1 MRIIAGS
8 RKSRLLKTLPGQHTR
23 PTLDKVKEAAFG
35 RLGPWIEGKRVLD
48 LFAGSGNIGLEALS
62 RGALEC
68 SFVDGSKEAIRII
81 DENIQSLDFK
91 NQAHVY
97 RMDAFQACRYFK
109 SKGFIFDL
117 VYCDPPFGKVDLH
130 KLWLALLPITHA
142 ESRLILEHPDLEDI
156 HLGEMYYLEKHHSY
170 GTVHLYELRRTV

>member
-8 RKSRLLKTLPGQHTR
+8 RKSRLLKSLPGLHTR

-62 RGALEC
+62 RGAHEC

-91 NQAHVY
+91 NQSHVY

-109 SKGFIFDL
+109 NKGLSFDL
-117 VYCDPPFGKVDLH
+117 VYCDPPFGKVDLQ
-130 KLWLALLPITHA
+130 KLWVALLPITHL
-142 ESRLILEHPDLEDI
+142 ESRVILEHPHLDDLQLESS
-156 HLGEMYYLEKHHSY
+156 YQLEKHHSY